1 MVGISPIWI
10 DGKSL
15 RLIEI
20 GTNWPSFPH
29 YSDLWDPDLKESHG
43 LQHVHHDEEIYAHVE
58 KIRVREVDQFDHGQ
72 TLFSRSLESWLDCG
86 ESFTGINGINS
97 S

>member
-1 MVGISPIWI
+1 
-10 DGKSL
+10 
-15 RLIEI
+15 
-20 GTNWPSFPH
+20 
-29 YSDLWDPDLKESHG
+29 
-43 LQHVHHDEEIYAHVE
+43 VE

-72 TLFSRSLESWLDCG
+72 SLFSRSLESWLDCG

>member
-15 RLIEI
+15 GLEKTDLRK
-20 GTNWPSFPH
+20 PSFPH
-29 YSDLWDPDLKESHG
+29 YSDLRDPDVEESHG

-72 TLFSRSLESWLDCG
+72 SLFSRSLESWLDCG